1 MMEGRIS
8 HTVGIFFLKAHYS
21 YKDRFDLEL
30 SHGQPG
36 TDASLSPEKLAEKYA
51 PPVAVE

>member
-1 MMEGRIS
+1 MEGRIS
-8 HTVGIFFLKAHYS
+8 HTVGIFFLKAHYG

-30 SHGQPG
+30 SQGQPV
-36 TDASLSPEKLAEKYA
+36 TDALLSLEELAEKYA